1 MPKEKKFDEEKGFK
15 PFSKP
20 EKKKYGDKNVEQ
32 EKEDFYDAP
41 VTKPMAT
48 THKDVTPPV
57 SKPVSITREGVIPPV
72 VKKPVAIPAEKGNPY
87 YKKTLW
93 HNVKE
98 VWQCNTCGVFRV
110 TEEAAIA
117 HILIHVPRDQH
128 KTLQAQLTKEI
139 KHD

>member
-1 MPKEKKFDEEKGFK
+1 MPKKKKFDEVPEKQGDDNVHWK
-15 PFSKP
+15 ESERASKP
-20 EKKKYGDKNVEQ
+20 VFHKDLT
-32 EKEDFYDAP
+32 AP
-41 VTKPMAT
+41 VTKPVAM
-48 THKDVTPPV
+48 
-57 SKPVSITREGVIPPV
+57 TRENVIPQKDILSPV
-72 VKKPVAIPAEKGNPY
+72 KPAVAIPAEKGNPY

-98 VWQCNTCGVFRV
+98 VWQCSTCGVFRV

-139 KHD
+139 KK

>member
-1 MPKEKKFDEEKGFK
+1 MPKKKKFDEGNK
-15 PFSKP
+15 
-20 EKKKYGDKNVEQ
+20 EQ

-41 VTKPMAT
+41 VTKPEKQANKYQTLPEEVGVKTSDIDKMEKSIKGA
-48 THKDVTPPV
+48 
-57 SKPVSITREGVIPPV
+57 ITREDVIPPV
-72 VKKPVAIPAEKGNPY
+72 KKAVAIPAEKGNPY

-98 VWQCNTCGVFRV
+98 VWQCSNPACGVFRQS
-110 TEEAAIA
+110 EEAVIA

-139 KHD
+139 KK

>member
-1 MPKEKKFDEEKGFK
+1 MPKN
-15 PFSKP
+15 
-20 EKKKYGDKNVEQ
+20 KKYDDKNVEQ
-32 EKEDFYDAP
+32 DKKDFYNA
-41 VTKPMAT
+41 
-48 THKDVTPPV
+48 PV
-57 SKPVSITREGVIPPV
+57 SKPVSITREDVNPPV
-72 VKKPVAIPAEKGNPY
+72 KKAVAIPAEKGNPY

-98 VWQCNTCGVFRV
+98 VWQCSTCGVFRV

-139 KHD
+139 KK